1 MQRLTHLGDIL
12 RARGGV
18 GATLTPTNPT
28 AALDLTLSRCRIVK
42 HREGLLVVEV
52 PGGEPGAWEK
62 NQSVSVRLIA
72 EVAREEAP
80 LHCDY

>member
-1 MQRLTHLGDIL
+1 
-12 RARGGV
+12 
-18 GATLTPTNPT
+18 
-28 AALDLTLSRCRIVK
+28 
-42 HREGLLVVEV
+42 VVEV